1 MVDEGQQRGEI
12 ARASDTLKRGP
23 VVLGQ
28 DNGGAPAPA
37 SLTDLGIARQRL
49 HEARK
54 LATLSE
60 AELGTAAVN
69 HATVI
74 KARALKRMAELVDEG
89 QQRGEI
95 AQARDTLV
103 PVVLGRDNRGAPAP
117 ASLTDLGITRQRL
130 HEARN
135 PRETE
140 RGRHSR
146 NA

>member
-1 MVDEGQQRGEI
+1 MRREVVDEGQQRGEI

-37 SLTDLGIARQRL
+37 SLTDLGI
-49 HEARK
+49 
-54 LATLSE
+54 
-60 AELGTAAVN
+60 
-69 HATVI
+69 
-74 KARALKRMAELVDEG
+74 
-89 QQRGEI
+89 
-95 AQARDTLV
+95 
-103 PVVLGRDNRGAPAP
+103 
-117 ASLTDLGITRQRL
+117 TRQRL

>member
-1 MVDEGQQRGEI
+1 MTP
-12 ARASDTLKRGP
+12 DTLS
-23 VVLGQ
+23 
-28 DNGGAPAPA
+28 PAT
-37 SLTDLGIARQRL
+37 LTDLGITRQRL

-95 AQARDTLV
+95 ARQDRHPGSVLAQDT
-103 PVVLGRDNRGAPAP
+103 APAT
-117 ASLTDLGITRQRL
+117 LTDLGITRQRL